1 MTEPNDALLAVLRE
15 IRDDQRKILDLTISR
30 FDEVHRINAKAEAI
44 QDKSAR
50 IVGSVQKFV
59 PIALIAVT
67 ILIAYLSWLLFRV
80 PR

>member
-1 MTEPNDALLAVLRE
+1 MTEPNDALLEVLRE
-15 IRDDQRKILDLTISR
+15 IRDDQRKLLDLTISR
-30 FDEVHRINAKAEAI
+30 FDEVHRINARAEAI

-67 ILIAYLSWLLFRV
+67 ILIVYLSWLLFRV

>member
-1 MTEPNDALLAVLRE
+1 MNEEMLQVLKE
-15 IRDDQRKILDLTISR
+15 IRDDQRKILELTTTR
-30 FDEVHRINAKAEAI
+30 FEEAHRINAKAEAI

-67 ILIAYLSWLLFRV
+67 ILIVYVSWLLFRIM
-80 PR
+80 R

>member
-1 MTEPNDALLAVLRE
+1 MTEPNEALLEVLRE

-67 ILIAYLSWLLFRV
+67 ILIVYLSWLLFRV

>member
-1 MTEPNDALLAVLRE
+1 MTEPNDGLLEVLRE
-15 IRDDQRKILDLTISR
+15 IRDDQRKLLELTISR

-67 ILIAYLSWLLFRV
+67 ILIVYLSWLLFRV